1 MHTELTEKGEDTET
15 YRQLLPVVV
24 VVNAAPLAPPRPWSS
39 LRSCPCMSC
48 PCVVPA
54 RLMQGDAIAPTAVL
68 RALSLLGALSEHAL
82 PTPTMTQ
89 TPTPTPTP
97 TPTAMSQSRAL
108 LALTLAATVLT
119 SSGCFLVAAGAGA
132 GAAVAY
138 NNRGATAQLPGGV
151 NATFDKAVASFGR
164 NGISETGRGTENSGT
179 LRTLTGTKG
188 DLEVTVEMRRKS
200 DNVTAVEVVAKK
212 NLVEYDRDFAK
223 QVLEEMAK

>member
-1 MHTELTEKGEDTET
+1 MQEDA
-15 YRQLLPVVV
+15 V
-24 VVNAAPLAPPRPWSS
+24 
-39 LRSCPCMSC
+39 
-48 PCVVPA
+48 
-54 RLMQGDAIAPTAVL
+54 APTAVL
-68 RALSLLGALSEHAL
+68 RALHPLCALSEHAL

-89 TPTPTPTP
+89 TTTP

-119 SSGCFLVAAGAGA
+119 SSACFLVAAGAGA

>member
-39 LRSCPCMSC
+39 LRSCPCVSC
-48 PCVVPA
+48 PFVVPA
-54 RLMQGDAIAPTAVL
+54 RLMQEDAVAPTAVL
-68 RALSLLGALSEHAL
+68 RALHPLCALSEHAL

-89 TPTPTPTP
+89 TPTPTP

-108 LALTLAATVLT
+108 LALTLAATVLA

-188 DLEVTVEMRRKS
+188 DLEVTVEMKRKS